1 MNLLHLEVRRSMVK
15 VTAQISGN
23 DIPIDGLPLKTI

>member
-1 MNLLHLEVRRSMVK
+1 MVK

-23 DIPIDGLPLKTI
+23 DIPIDGLLLKTI